1 MASYDDGYEYEE
13 GYEESGELMSGMLL
27 NESIMSVAKE
37 ALSLL
42 PRPEADPHEPPDLK
56 HIESIGESSASLAL
70 LSTLV
75 MSV

>member
-13 GYEESGELMSGMLL
+13 GYEESGELSGMLL
-27 NESIMSVAKE
+27 QESIMSVAKE

-70 LSTLV
+70 LATLV